1 MRIRAQ
7 ASLSATLTVTIE
19 NPTSAPFTAGGS
31 TTGRTTRA
39 FPDGTRDRLRP
50 ASRSA
55 AVERLVPG
63 GGVALGGTRTTSY
76 KVFPDGTPVSSPN
89 NSRDR
94 LRPASKKESGSPT
107 VEKLIP
113 GGGVALGGTRTTS
126 SRVFPNGTPVAS
138 PSPVPPTPKAVIEAA
153 GSEERP
159 VLQQTTEERPTLLQ
173 TTEESQSI
181 EPRPKRNRRDTEK
194 MGSFK
199 ETLAKRPKIGE
210 KKEKGT
216 PVTKPKTGEKKKQER
231 PKRIRRVTERM
242 AQYKEAQQPTQS
254 TKTTVNEKTPKK
266 KKNPTMHPGFPSGGG
281 HGSVQPGEPVPL
293 QVHEVIIG
301 PEGGG
306 CSFTFADL
314 DGNKVDNGRAHT
326 LAELD
331 FERDYQE
338 TVVDHCT
345 DHRISFTPKIIN
357 AHKWLKVD

>member
-19 NPTSAPFTAGGS
+19 NPTSAPFTVG
-31 TTGRTTRA
+31 GRTTRA

-50 ASRSA
+50 A
-55 AVERLVPG
+55 AVERLIPG

-94 LRPASKKESGSPT
+94 LRPASKKESGSAR

-126 SRVFPNGTPVAS
+126 SRVFPDGTPLAP
-138 PSPVPPTPKAVIEAA
+138 PSPVPLTPKAVIEAA

-159 VLQQTTEERPTLLQ
+159 TLPQTTEERPTFPQ

-338 TVVDHCT
+338 PVVDHCT